1 LSYTYF
7 FIFVSLTYDVELKEK
22 KSDKKVNK
30 WLVFTSMPVQMGVTV
45 YVFYWLGT
53 WVDEKYAIE
62 GEWWMKGLT
71 MFGVI
76 LSLYQFIKQV
86 NYINRN
92 E

>member
-1 LSYTYF
+1 MSYTYF

>member
-1 LSYTYF
+1 MSYTYF

-30 WLVFTSMPVQMGVTV
+30 WLVFTSMPVQMGVTI